1 VTNAITAA
9 SARRRRRRRLAGL
22 ACAAFVLACTGG
34 NARPAD
40 GPLTL
45 DRLMAELAKVG
56 SGTVQF
62 TEVKSSELLK
72 QPIESRGTLTYIAP
86 ARLEKHTLT
95 PREERFVVDR
105 DAVVIERPARQ
116 ERIEFGLDQYPAVR
130 AFVESIRGTLA
141 GDLAALRRHYRVELE
156 GTSADWRLHLLP
168 SDPQMAELVL
178 KILIEGAG
186 SQVRRIEILEASGDR
201 SVMTI
206 TKDRA

>member
-1 VTNAITAA
+1 MTNAITAA
-9 SARRRRRRRLAGL
+9 SARRRRRRWLAGL
-22 ACAAFVLACTGG
+22 ACVAFVLACTG

-56 SGTVQF
+56 SGTVRS
-62 TEVKSSELLK
+62 TEVKSSDLLK
-72 QPIESRGTLTYIAP
+72 QPIESRGTLTYAAP
-86 ARLEKHTLT
+86 ARLEKHTLA

-105 DAVVIERPARQ
+105 DAVVIERPARR

-168 SDPQMAELVL
+168 SDPQMAELVQ

-206 TKDRA
+206 TRDRA